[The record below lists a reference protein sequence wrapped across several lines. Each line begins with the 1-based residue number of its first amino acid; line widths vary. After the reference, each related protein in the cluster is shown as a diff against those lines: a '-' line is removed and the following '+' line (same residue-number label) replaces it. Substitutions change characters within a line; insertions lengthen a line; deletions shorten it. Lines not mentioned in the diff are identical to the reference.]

1 MTGDE
6 EKDDKEK
13 ERLILFT
20 ISLIALHPFVS
31 IEPFNKL
38 SKK

>member
-20 ISLIALHPFVS
+20 ISLIALRPFAS